1 MKNIE
6 KDFDLFDTVYRAHL
20 SKLKGKGTCI
30 YTPTCSEYA
39 VQALEK
45 HGALKGS
52 LLAVFRILRC
62 NPFAKG
68 GYDPVPEVRK
78 VKGKKK

>member
-1 MKNIE
+1 MKKILVYLIQ
-6 KDFDLFDTVYRAHL
+6 FYRAHL

-39 VQALEK
+39 IEALEK

-78 VKGKKK
+78 VKGIKK

>member
-1 MKNIE
+1 MKKILIYLIQ
-6 KDFDLFDTVYRAHL
+6 FYRAHL
-20 SKLKGKGTCI
+20 SKLKGKGPCI

-39 VQALEK
+39 VEALEK

>member
-1 MKNIE
+1 MKKILIYLIQ
-6 KDFDLFDTVYRAHL
+6 FYRAHL

-39 VQALEK
+39 VEALEK
-45 HGALKGS
+45 HGAVKGS
-52 LLAVFRILRC
+52 FLAVFRILRC

>member
-1 MKNIE
+1 MKKILIYLIQ
-6 KDFDLFDTVYRAHL
+6 FYRAHL

-39 VQALEK
+39 VEALEK

-62 NPFAKG
+62 NPVAKG

>member
-1 MKNIE
+1 MKKILIYLIQ
-6 KDFDLFDTVYRAHL
+6 FYRAHL

-39 VQALEK
+39 VEALEK

-68 GYDPVPEVRK
+68 VYDPVPEVRK

>member
-1 MKNIE
+1 MKKILIYLIQ
-6 KDFDLFDTVYRAHL
+6 FYREHL

-39 VQALEK
+39 VEALEK
-45 HGALKGS
+45 HGALKVS